1 MGAIKKL
8 MNPFR
13 DRFFADRAL
22 RELMIMASANHPN
35 IISYYTGYF
44 GSTTPSGEHDVYI
57 CMELMYTTLSQASRR
72 HMNHLHFSSI
82 VYQIHCGLI
91 HLHDHHIYHRD
102 LKPANIA
109 INQNFQLK
117 LIDFGLSKQYSS
129 LNMTPYIVTRYYR
142 APEVIIGIGYDQK
155 VDNWSV
161 GCILAE
167 LLLGFILMKGKNP
180 IDQWRAIVH
189 LVGVPSEKFMSNLVP
204 EMREAV
210 QKAWGNYHTEGTFN
224 EVFTLEV
231 LRREKNTDEDAKNCK
246 DLIYHLLRIDRD
258 ERYDDE
264 QVIGHPYVKRWMK
277 DSDLEERELN
287 LELDMNNEATLN
299 TSETRKVFF
308 YVLDEAKCEN
318 YDEEL

>member
-102 LKPANIA
+102 LKPAKIQS
-109 INQNFQLK
+109 IS
-117 LIDFGLSKQYSS
+117 GERLS
-129 LNMTPYIVTRYYR
+129 T
-142 APEVIIGIGYDQK
+142 
-155 VDNWSV
+155 
-161 GCILAE
+161 
-167 LLLGFILMKGKNP
+167 
-180 IDQWRAIVH
+180 

-204 EMREAV
+204 EMREA
-210 QKAWGNYHTEGTFN
+210 
-224 EVFTLEV
+224 
-231 LRREKNTDEDAKNCK
+231 
-246 DLIYHLLRIDRD
+246 
-258 ERYDDE
+258 
-264 QVIGHPYVKRWMK
+264 
-277 DSDLEERELN
+277 
-287 LELDMNNEATLN
+287 
-299 TSETRKVFF
+299 
-308 YVLDEAKCEN
+308 
-318 YDEEL
+318 